1 MAFDQQ
7 QQFPPQRGQ
16 FPPGDPPSAAHSSV
30 PVSPKMQ
37 DALTQV
43 DMLPGEQIVYGI
55 QADGFFLG
63 SNPVL
68 KTVGAIQKFFT
79 TLTGGHI
86 RVFLVVT
93 NQRLMV
99 IRSIQF
105 MCGCQRMK
113 SVTTMA
119 LAGVKEAGS
128 SKDTQLCC
136 INTRTV
142 SVRSLTEHWNLVV
155 TMSDPEM
162 KNFVA
167 NLSAVL
173 VAHSTRAGV

>member
-1 MAFDQQ
+1 MSVQSHP
-7 QQFPPQRGQ
+7 QFTQSQPP
-16 FPPGDPPSAAHSSV
+16 PI
-30 PVSPKMQ
+30 SPKMQ
-37 DALTQV
+37 EALTQI

-63 SNPVL
+63 TSPLL
-68 KTVGAIQKFFT
+68 KMIASIQKFVT
-79 TLTGGHI
+79 TITGGHI

-93 NQRLMV
+93 NQRMMV
-99 IRSIQF
+99 LRSVQT
-105 MCGCQRMK
+105 MCGCQRLK
-113 SVTTMA
+113 GVTSMA

-128 SKDTQLCC
+128 AKDTQLCC
-136 INTRTV
+136 INTRVVT
-142 SVRSLTEHWNLVV
+142 VRSLTEHWNLVV

-162 KNFVA
+162 KSFVS